1 VSLSIPGPAAHV
13 RRGLALALAL
23 LVLAGA
29 SLGTVQRRA
38 DAADG
43 VLTVLLLGAD
53 VGLGRAGDPASA
65 RADAF
70 QLLFVSPDRQHASFV
85 SIPRD
90 SWVPVAGRGTTRIN
104 ACLNA
109 GPDACVR
116 TVEALWGIRVDGWV
130 LTSMD
135 GFVGAVN
142 DFGGLVVDVTTPV
155 FDGGMD
161 IPSAGLQPLV
171 GDQAMTWGRDRKNRA
186 GGDFARSRAQA
197 ELLAVAHAHLHARG
211 SAGAAADAVG
221 ILSRHARTS
230 FGPAQLAAFA
240 LDALRLPPGNV
251 RRSGLPARA
260 GWAGPASVVFL
271 EAGADAI
278 VRDAAADGILSN
290 PERIGVGVRGPFAFG
305 AGPLGSTTASVNA
318 LGAVPSATISL
329 TTPPQRSEA
338 IRRLQVLLNE
348 RQGAGLDADGVYGPS
363 TARAV
368 AELQRVTGRQVT
380 GEVRLRLWEQLFGA
394 A

>member
-1 VSLSIPGPAAHV
+1 
-13 RRGLALALAL
+13 
-23 LVLAGA
+23 
-29 SLGTVQRRA
+29 
-38 DAADG
+38 
-43 VLTVLLLGAD
+43 
-53 VGLGRAGDPASA
+53 
-65 RADAF
+65 
-70 QLLFVSPDRQHASFV
+70 
-85 SIPRD
+85 
-90 SWVPVAGRGTTRIN
+90 
-104 ACLNA
+104 
-109 GPDACVR
+109 VR

-155 FDGGMD
+155 TDGGMD
-161 IPSAGLQPLV
+161 IPSAGLQPLI

-230 FGPAQLAAFA
+230 FGPTQLSAFA

-260 GWAGPASVVFL
+260 GWAGAASVVFL

-290 PERIGVGVRGPFAFG
+290 PERIGVGARGPAAFSTGSLESATAPSGTAGGTSSAIRPVGPPPPPAVPTADLALAEPWQRG
-305 AGPLGSTTASVNA
+305 AAVSRLQRYLNTQADA
-318 LGAVPSATISL
+318 LGF
-329 TTPPQRSEA
+329 E
-338 IRRLQVLLNE
+338 RLGV
-348 RQGAGLDADGVYGPS
+348 DGVYGPE

-368 AELQRVTGRQVT
+368 ARLQLRTGRQPNGT
-380 GEVRLRLWEQLFGA
+380 FSLRMWEQLIGG
-394 A
+394 